1 MSYSEILMKGIVL
14 FDNQMYIEAIKQF
27 DKAIL
32 LNKNDD
38 EALFC
43 KANCLCCLKRFEDG
57 IEFYNKAIQLN
68 PNDYDSYLN
77 KGFFKI

>member
-14 FDNQMYIEAIKQF
+14 FDNQMFIEAIKQF

-38 EALFC
+38 EAFFC
-43 KANCLCCLKRFEDG
+43 KANCLCINCCCDW
-57 IEFYNKAIQLN
+57 IV
-68 PNDYDSYLN
+68 
-77 KGFFKI
+77 GFCCFLVSPSRAPHQTVRHRGA